1 MRAENYG
8 LVKGASGMFTK
19 EETLE
24 MFKNMCDIRYF
35 EEEVKRAYDTG
46 LMYMPIYLSLGQ
58 EAISASLSAALK
70 NKRPSIFAQHRAH
83 GTYIAFGGDLRKL
96 IDELLHRETG
106 CARGMG
112 GSASI
117 HSPEIRMYGH
127 DGLMGTQVPIGVGHS
142 FAKNYKSQN
151 KDYSLIIMGDA
162 SAEEDYVLGALG
174 YAAHKKLPIIFVC
187 EDNNFSILTEV
198 KVRRNWKMSDVA
210 KSFGMQVVELTDDP
224 WSIMYNVKRVMQ
236 SLPAF
241 FNIHTSRAVWHAGTG
256 QDSPPEWDRFGL
268 VKEEFNKIGLSNEVR
283 EIEERSKEEMQ
294 KLWEMQLA
302 VK

>member
-8 LVKGASGMFTK
+8 IVKGASGMFTK

-24 MFKNMCDIRYF
+24 LFTKMCAIRYF
-35 EEEVKRAYDTG
+35 EEEVKKSYDAG
-46 LMYMPIYLSLGQ
+46 LMYMPVYLSLGQ
-58 EAISASLSAALK
+58 EAIAAALSVALK
-70 NKRPSIFAQHRAH
+70 NKKPSIFAQHRAH
-83 GTYIAFGGDLRKL
+83 GTYIAFGGDLKKL
-96 IDELLHRETG
+96 VDELLHRETG
-106 CARGMG
+106 CAGGMG

-117 HSPEIRMYGH
+117 HSPEIRMMGH
-127 DGLMGTQVPIGVGHS
+127 DGLMGTQVPIGVGYS

-187 EDNNFSILTEV
+187 EDNNLSILTEV
-198 KVRRNWKMSDVA
+198 KVRRNWKMTDVA
-210 KSFGMQVVELTDDP
+210 KSFGMQSAELADDP

-241 FNIHTSRAVWHAGTG
+241 LNIHTTRAVWHAGTG
-256 QDSPPEWDRFGL
+256 QDAPPEWDRFSL
-268 VKEEFNKIGLSNEVR
+268 IKEEIERIGFVQEVK
-283 EIEERSKEEMQ
+283 EIEEKTKEEMQ